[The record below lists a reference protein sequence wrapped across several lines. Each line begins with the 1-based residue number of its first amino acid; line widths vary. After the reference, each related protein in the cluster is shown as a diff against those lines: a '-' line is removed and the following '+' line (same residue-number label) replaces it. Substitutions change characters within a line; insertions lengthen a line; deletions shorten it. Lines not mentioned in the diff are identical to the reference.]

1 MAQTITANELKTKG
15 VTILNDET
23 ADGTEVIITVRGK
36 NKFVVLPIEKYN
48 YLRECE
54 LEAALLESKRDI
66 KEGRFVKESVEKHI
80 KRITRG

>member
-66 KEGRFVKESVEKHI
+66 KEGKFIEESVEKHI

>member
-1 MAQTITANELKTKG
+1 MTQTITANELKTKG
-15 VTILNDET
+15 VTVLNDET

-36 NKFVVLPIEKYN
+36 NKFVVLPIEKCN

-66 KEGRFVKESVEKHI
+66 KEGKFINESVEKHI